1 MPPLGLLHR
10 GAALFI
16 LLLMAFTRDKIILKG
31 GELMDFSQYTKVK
44 EIEGTENLANM
55 LYDGW
60 ELLSVAPGTK
70 ENTAYFLYCVG
81 WRDPIDR
88 LGL

>member
-1 MPPLGLLHR
+1 
-10 GAALFI
+10 
-16 LLLMAFTRDKIILKG
+16 
-31 GELMDFSQYTKVK
+31 MDYSQYTKVK
-44 EIEGTENLANM
+44 EIEGAENLERM

-60 ELLSVAPGTK
+60 ELLSISPGSR
-70 ENTAYFLYCVG
+70 EDGAYFLYCIG

>member
-1 MPPLGLLHR
+1 
-10 GAALFI
+10 
-16 LLLMAFTRDKIILKG
+16 
-31 GELMDFSQYTKVK
+31 MDFSQYTKVK